1 MDDNK
6 LILDGIEI
14 SDDEEVTEDTLESL
28 SNNRGEDE

>member
-1 MDDNK
+1 MEDKK

-14 SDDEEVTEDTLESL
+14 SNDEEVTEDTLESL

>member
-1 MDDNK
+1 MDDTK
-6 LILDGIEI
+6 LVLDGIEI

>member
-1 MDDNK
+1 MEDNK

>member
-14 SDDEEVTEDTLESL
+14 NDGEEVTEDTLESL
-28 SNNRGEDE
+28 SNNRGEGE

>member
-1 MDDNK
+1 MEDKK

-14 SDDEEVTEDTLESL
+14 NDGEEVTEDTLESL

>member
-1 MDDNK
+1 MEDKK

-14 SDDEEVTEDTLESL
+14 GNDEEVTEDTLESL